1 MIVYGSIKVKVITY
15 ATVLVTSGTILL
27 CYTLAVILGH
37 VPAWLPMISDC
48 AVEPPEKYLFR
59 LGIIPGA
66 VALFANVI
74 MVYYAFPD
82 FQLRNLEL
90 LTGALASA
98 GLALLTAVNE
108 DEDNTIHTAGAILC
122 FVGYF
127 AYMGIV
133 AYNAPNDPKI
143 SSSSAIS
150 KRIFVISGII
160 LLIAAGL
167 FSNTA

>member
-1 MIVYGSIKVKVITY
+1 
-15 ATVLVTSGTILL
+15 
-27 CYTLAVILGH
+27 
-37 VPAWLPMISDC
+37 
-48 AVEPPEKYLFR
+48 LFR

-108 DEDNTIHTAGAILC
+108 DEDNTIHTG
-122 FVGYF
+122 
-127 AYMGIV
+127 M
-133 AYNAPNDPKI
+133 
-143 SSSSAIS
+143 
-150 KRIFVISGII
+150 
-160 LLIAAGL
+160 
-167 FSNTA
+167 